1 MNELRARTWS
11 GLPVVLFAAAIF
23 LNAAL
28 LFWLEPLFARLVLP
42 LLGGAPAVW
51 NTCLV
56 FYQLALLGGYLWAHL
71 GPRRL
76 GETLHAGVHLALS
89 AVAFLV
95 LPFAVPQRLLP
106 PDFDAP
112 LAWLL
117 GVLIVAVGLPFF
129 LIAANGPLLQRWFVS
144 ARARGSRDPYFLYAA
159 SNVGSAAAL
168 LLFPLVL
175 ERFFSLPTQTRAWQM
190 TYVVSVLFVAACAF
204 VALRLRTTENTLPT
218 RAEPA
223 TTPSMARRAWWV
235 ALSAVPSSLM
245 LGVTTYISNE
255 VAPIPL
261 VWIIPLALYLA
272 TLVIA
277 FANVPGLNDTVR
289 AVFAE
294 PLALRTA
301 LATTGTI
308 VVAVAIG
315 AMAFV
320 LGGAPAG
327 AVVAHLLLFFVAALI
342 CHVQLAEARP
352 PAHKLTE
359 FYLWTGVGGALGGI
373 FNALVGPKLFTS
385 VLEYPLALAA
395 VIMLLPSPRG
405 RVLRVSWADFVLPA
419 GVGLV
424 ALLLPIVIRGGGSV
438 ATSPRLWLALPAAAC
453 LAFSGRPL
461 RFGLGIAAVI
471 LASAVYPSEIGSV
484 EHAERNFYGVHRVLR
499 DDDRGFRWLTHGTTV
514 HGGQR
519 VVERAKPTP
528 LTYYHPTGPLGDVF
542 SASSATAATEVAVI
556 GLGAGAMAHYA
567 RPGQRWTFYE
577 IDPAVIGIARD
588 PRYFTFLQESP
599 GVRIVPGDARLTLAA
614 DDAARYGVIVLD
626 AFGSDAVPVHLLTR
640 EVLQLYLSRLA
651 PSGLIAM
658 HLSNRFLDLTP
669 VASALA
675 ADARIHAIQRIDL
688 DEDLGKGKYR
698 SHWVV
703 LARDSASLAPLASR
717 AGWQRLPPT
726 TMRVWT
732 DDYSSVLPLFR
743 QRVPAS

>member
-1 MNELRARTWS
+1 M
-11 GLPVVLFAAAIF
+11 VLFAAAIF

-71 GPRRL
+71 GPRI

-89 AVAFLV
+89 ALAFLV
-95 LPFAVPQRLLP
+95 LPLAVPERFLP
-106 PDFDAP
+106 PAFDAP

-129 LIAANGPLLQRWFVS
+129 LISANGPLLQRWFVS
-144 ARARGSRDPYFLYAA
+144 AGARGSKDPYFLYAA
-159 SNVGSAAAL
+159 SNVGSFAAL

-175 ERFFSLPTQTRAWQM
+175 ERYFSLPTQTRAWQV
-190 TYVVSVLFVAACAF
+190 TYVVCVLFVAGCAF
-204 VALRLRTTENTLPT
+204 VALRLNRGGDDIAAT
-218 RAEPA
+218 RDEPP
-223 TTPSMARRAWWV
+223 TTPSATRRAWWV

-245 LGVTTYISNE
+245 IGVTTYISNE

-277 FANVPGLNDTVR
+277 FANVRGLNDTVR

-301 LATTGTI
+301 LATLGTLT
-308 VVAVAIG
+308 VAVAIG
-315 AMAFV
+315 AIAFV
-320 LGGAPAG
+320 LGGTPAA
-327 AVVAHLLLFFVAALI
+327 AVVAHLVLFFIAALI

-352 PAHKLTE
+352 PAHRLTE
-359 FYLWTGVGGALGGI
+359 FYLWMGVGGAIGGI

-395 VIMLLPSPRG
+395 VIMLLPPPRG
-405 RVLRVSWADFVLPA
+405 RIFRVTWADFVLPA
-419 GVGLV
+419 VVGLV
-424 ALLLPIVIRGGGSV
+424 ALLLPVVIRSD
-438 ATSPRLWLALPAAAC
+438 ATSGMSPRLWLALPAAAC

-499 DDDRGFRWLTHGTTV
+499 DDERGFRWLTHGTTV

-519 VVERAKPTP
+519 VAERVRPTP

-542 SASSATAATEVAVI
+542 AALAADSASGRVAVI

-567 RPGQRWTFYE
+567 TPGQRWTFYE
-577 IDPAVIGIARD
+577 IDPVVIAIARD

-599 GVRIVPGDARLTLAA
+599 GVRIVPGDARLTLAG
-614 DDAARYGVIVLD
+614 DVSARYDMIVLD

-640 EVLQLYLSRLA
+640 EVVQLYLSRLT
-651 PSGLIAM
+651 PGGLIAM
-658 HLSNRFLDLTP
+658 HVSNRFLDLTP

-675 ADARIHAIQRIDL
+675 SDGHLQAVQRIDL
-688 DEDLGKGKYR
+688 DEDLEAGKYR

-703 LARDSASLAPLASR
+703 FARDSGSLAALASR
-717 AGWQRLPPT
+717 PGWQSLPPT
-726 TMRVWT
+726 MMRVWT

>member
-1 MNELRARTWS
+1 MNDAPPRRFTA
-11 GLPVVLFAAAIF
+11 LPVTVFAAAIF

-28 LFWLEPLFARLVLP
+28 LFWLEPLFAKLVLP

-56 FYQLALLGGYLWAHL
+56 FYQVALLAGYLWAHL
-71 GPRRL
+71 GPRI
-76 GETLHAGVHLALS
+76 GETLHAGVHIALL

-95 LPFAVPQRLLP
+95 LPFAIPESLLP
-106 PDFDAP
+106 PAFDAP

-117 GVLIVAVGLPFF
+117 GVLILAVGLPFF
-129 LIAANGPLLQRWFVS
+129 LIASNGPVLQRWFVVS
-144 ARARGSRDPYFLYAA
+144 RARGAEDPYFLYAA
-159 SNVGSAAAL
+159 SNVGSATAL
-168 LLFPLVL
+168 LLFPLAL
-175 ERFFSLPTQTRAWQM
+175 ERYVSLPAQTRAWQW
-190 TYVVSVLFVAACAF
+190 TYLVNVLLVAGCALL
-204 VALRLRTTENTLPT
+204 ALRLRPAAAGTTVRT
-218 RAEPA
+218 EPA
-223 TTPSMARRAWWV
+223 TTPSATRRAWWV
-235 ALSAVPSSLM
+235 ALAAVPSSLM

-255 VAPIPL
+255 LAPIPL

-277 FANVPGLNDTVR
+277 FANVRGLNDTVR

-294 PLALRTA
+294 PFSLRTA
-301 LATTGTI
+301 LATAGTI
-308 VVAVAIG
+308 AAAVALA

-320 LGGAPAG
+320 VGGAPAA
-327 AVVAHLLLFFVAALI
+327 AVVAHLLLFFFAALI

-352 PAHKLTE
+352 PAQKLTE
-359 FYLWTGVGGALGGI
+359 FYFWMGVGGAVGGS
-373 FNALVGPKLFTS
+373 FNALLGPKLFTS
-385 VLEYPLALAA
+385 VIEYPLALAA
-395 VIMLLPSPRG
+395 VIMLLPSPKG
-405 RVLRVSWADFVLPA
+405 RVLRVSWPDVVLPA
-419 GVGLV
+419 LVGLV
-424 ALLLPIVIRGGGSV
+424 AVLLPVVIRSDASSAV
-438 ATSPRLWLALPAAAC
+438 SPRLWLALPAAAC

-471 LASAVYPSEIGSV
+471 LASTAYPSEIGSV

-499 DDDRGFRWLTHGTTV
+499 DDDRGVRWLTHGTTV

-519 VVERAKPTP
+519 LSERARPTP
-528 LTYYHPTGPLGDVF
+528 LTYYHPAGPLGDVF
-542 SASSATAATEVAVI
+542 GVLAPAVRRVAVI

-567 RPGQRWTFYE
+567 QPAQEWTFYE
-577 IDPAVIGIARD
+577 IDPAVISIARD
-588 PRYFTFLQESP
+588 ARYFTFLQESP

-614 DDAARYGVIVLD
+614 DRAARYDVIVLD

-640 EVLQLYLSRLA
+640 EVLQLYLSRLTRD
-651 PSGLIAM
+651 GVIVM

-675 ADARIHAIQRIDL
+675 ADAGIRGLQRVDL
-688 DEDLGKGKYR
+688 DEDLDAGKYR

-703 LARDSASLAPLASR
+703 FARDSSALSSLVSR
-717 AGWQRLPPT
+717 RGWSALPAT

-743 QRVPAS
+743 QRLPAS